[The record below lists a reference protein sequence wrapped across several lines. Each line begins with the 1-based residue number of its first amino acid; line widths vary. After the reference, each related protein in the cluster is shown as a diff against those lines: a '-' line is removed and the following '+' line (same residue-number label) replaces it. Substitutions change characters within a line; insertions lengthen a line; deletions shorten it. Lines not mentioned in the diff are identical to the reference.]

1 MPPNR
6 YNTSKQKV
14 LMLTG
19 QPNDM
24 EPYLALMPDV
34 ALMPVQDVMHD
45 PLALRERVVDSFM
58 ASECDVIVIDSRQPI
73 DLPTVCRAI
82 REYPAGKE
90 SHVLV
95 MTHSEQDWATCMNL
109 NVDDVVRVKPSE
121 PIMASLA
128 TVMARYMRALTQRQ
142 LLEEKSRQAQTAIE
156 TAAEYG
162 ALLRFMDS
170 AEKQQDLSSLAH
182 LLVRQL
188 AGKGL
193 DAIVDIT
200 SANEKVVYPPEGA
213 PAAHYAILGKLSV
226 ATTRTAELDRFLG
239 FRYGAISLLVTNAP
253 YRDPEKYGN
262 LKDTL
267 AHLCSIADSRA
278 RNIMIKRS
286 INEQHAQML
295 AVLEVIRN
303 AAKGYH
309 EFSQRIMGEL
319 GKELEFAAGTFDIPA
334 EDEAKLLSI
343 AGNARDKLDAMHESR
358 EMTEHQFVELIS
370 TMSGLKALIDPPN
383 SSNEQDQSDAIEL
396 F

>member
-1 MPPNR
+1 MPPNHHHAAR
-6 YNTSKQKV
+6 QKV

-19 QPNDM
+19 QPQDM

-45 PLALRERVVDSFM
+45 PLALRERVADSFM
-58 ASECDVIVIDSRQPI
+58 ASECDVIIIDSRQSL

-95 MTHSEQDWATCMNL
+95 MTHSEQDWAACMSL
-109 NVDDVVRVKPSE
+109 NVDDVVRVKPNE

-170 AEKQQDLSSLAH
+170 AEKQQDLGSLAH

-200 SANEKVVYPPEGA
+200 SANEKVVYPADGA

-226 ATTRTAELDRFLG
+226 ATARTAELDRFLG
-239 FRYGAISLLVTNAP
+239 FHYGALTLLVTNAP
-253 YRDPEKYGN
+253 HRDPEKYGS

-278 RNIMIKRS
+278 RNILIKRS

-295 AVLEVIRN
+295 TVLEDIRN
-303 AAKGYH
+303 AEKGFH
-309 EFSQRIMGEL
+309 EFTQRIMGEL
-319 GKELEFAAGTFDIPA
+319 GKELEFAAVTFDMPA

-343 AGNARDKLDAMHESR
+343 AGNARDKFDALHESR
-358 EMTEHQFVELIS
+358 EIAEHRFVELVT

-383 SSNEQDQSDAIEL
+383 SPHEQDQGDAIEL

>member
-1 MPPNR
+1 M
-6 YNTSKQKV
+6 QKV
-14 LMLTG
+14 LMLSG
-19 QPNDM
+19 QPDDM

-34 ALMPVQDVMHD
+34 ALMPVQDVLHD
-45 PLALRERVVDSFM
+45 STALRERVADSFM
-58 ASECDVIVIDSRQPI
+58 ASECDVIIIDSRQPL
-73 DLPTVCRAI
+73 DLPTLCRAI
-82 REYPAGKE
+82 RAYPVGKE

-95 MTHSEQDWATCMNL
+95 MTHSEQDWATCMGL

-170 AEKQQDLSSLAH
+170 AEKQQDLNSLA
-182 LLVRQL
+182 LLIVRQL

-200 SANEKVVYPPEGA
+200 STHDKVVYPPEGA
-213 PAAHYAILGKLSV
+213 PAAHYVILSKLSV
-226 ATTRTAELDRFLG
+226 AKARTAELDRFLG
-239 FRYGAISLLVTNAP
+239 CTNGALTLLVTNAP

-286 INEQHAQML
+286 INEQHTQML
-295 AVLEVIRN
+295 AVLEVIQN
-303 AAKGYH
+303 ASKGFH
-309 EFSQRIMGEL
+309 EFTQQIMGEL
-319 GKELEFAAGTFDIPA
+319 GKELEFAAGTFDMPA

-343 AGNARDKLDAMHESR
+343 ASKARDKLDAMHESR
-358 EMTEHQFVELIS
+358 EMTEHQFVELIA

-383 SSNEQDQSDAIEL
+383 LSNEEDQSDAIEL